1 MNSDLLG
8 AVKMRGSVWGLLFG
22 LAAGI
27 GVWIWSTSNETPET
41 MAVRACARGEEDH
54 YTGERPGGHIPLAV
68 YQAALEKC
76 ARELRA
82 KPSANE

>member
-1 MNSDLLG
+1 MNSDLLS
-8 AVKMRGSVWGLLFG
+8 AVKTRGSVWGVLFG
-22 LAAGI
+22 LAAGS
-27 GVWIWSTSNETPET
+27 VAYIWAASNETPET
-41 MAVRACARGEEDH
+41 RAVRNCARGEEDH

-82 KPSANE
+82 KASTNE

>member
-27 GVWIWSTSNETPET
+27 GAYIWASSNETPET
-41 MAVRACARGEEDH
+41 RAVRDCARGEEDH

-76 ARELRA
+76 SRELRA
-82 KPSANE
+82 KASANE

>member
-1 MNSDLLG
+1 MNSNLLG
-8 AVKMRGSVWGLLFG
+8 AGKMRGSVWGLLLG

-27 GVWIWSTSNETPET
+27 GAYIWAASNETPDT
-41 MAVRACARGEEDH
+41 RAVRDCARGEEDH

-76 ARELRA
+76 ARGLRA
-82 KPSANE
+82 KASANE

>member
-1 MNSDLLG
+1 MNSDLFG
-8 AVKMRGSVWGLLFG
+8 SVKMRGNVWVLLFG

-27 GVWIWSTSNETPET
+27 GGYIWAASNETPET
-41 MAVRACARGEEDH
+41 RAVRDFARGEEDH

-68 YQAALEKC
+68 YQAALDQC

-82 KPSANE
+82 KTSTNE

>member
-1 MNSDLLG
+1 MNSDLLS
-8 AVKMRGSVWGLLFG
+8 AVKTRGSVWGALFG

-27 GVWIWSTSNETPET
+27 VAYIWAASNETPET
-41 MAVRACARGEEDH
+41 SAVRNCARGEEEH

-82 KPSANE
+82 KASTNE

>member
-1 MNSDLLG
+1 MNSDLLS
-8 AVKMRGSVWGLLFG
+8 AVKTRGSVWGALFG
-22 LAAGI
+22 LAAGS
-27 GVWIWSTSNETPET
+27 VAYIWAASNETPET
-41 MAVRACARGEEDH
+41 RAVRNCARGEEDH

-82 KPSANE
+82 KASTNE

>member
-8 AVKMRGSVWGLLFG
+8 MVKMRGSVWGLLFG

-27 GVWIWSTSNETPET
+27 AAYLWGAGNETPET
-41 MAVRACARGEEDH
+41 RAMRDCAHGEQDH

-82 KPSANE
+82 KASASE

>member
-1 MNSDLLG
+1 MNSGLLG
-8 AVKMRGSVWGLLFG
+8 AVKVRGSVWSLLVG

-27 GVWIWSTSNETPET
+27 GVYIWAARNETPET
-41 MAVRACARGEEDH
+41 RAVRDCARGEQDH
-54 YTGERPGGHIPLAV
+54 YTGERPAGHIPLAV

-82 KPSANE
+82 KASANE

>member
-8 AVKMRGSVWGLLFG
+8 AVKMRGSVWSLLLG
-22 LAAGI
+22 LAVGI
-27 GVWIWSTSNETPET
+27 GFYIWAASKETPET
-41 MAVRACARGEEDH
+41 RAIRDCAHGEQNH
-54 YTGERPGGHIPLAV
+54 YTGERPAGHIPLVV

-82 KPSANE
+82 KASG

>member
-1 MNSDLLG
+1 MNSNLLG
-8 AVKMRGSVWGLLFG
+8 TVKMRGSVWVLLLG

-27 GVWIWSTSNETPET
+27 DAYIWATSNETPET
-41 MAVRACARGEEDH
+41 RAVRDCARGEEDH

-76 ARELRA
+76 SRELRA
-82 KPSANE
+82 KASANE

>member
-8 AVKMRGSVWGLLFG
+8 AIKIRGSVGGLLFG
-22 LAAGI
+22 LAARI
-27 GVWIWSTSNETPET
+27 GAYLLAASNETP
-41 MAVRACARGEEDH
+41 RRRRCGICARGEEDH

-76 ARELRA
+76 ARELREKA
-82 KPSANE
+82 SANE